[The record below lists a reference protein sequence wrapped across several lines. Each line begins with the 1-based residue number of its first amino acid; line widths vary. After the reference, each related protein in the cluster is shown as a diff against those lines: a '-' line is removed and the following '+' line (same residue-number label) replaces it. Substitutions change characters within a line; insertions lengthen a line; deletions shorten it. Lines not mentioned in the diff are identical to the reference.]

1 MYLSYI
7 SNEYNITKDSL
18 PMLTQQKTLTSH
30 KFILHLALFALMCF
44 LFTLPVSA
52 NMVLSDAIV
61 HFEPGKPL
69 RKDVEVQNP
78 SSENLYVEI
87 TPAIVSEPGT
97 ENEERIAITDPRESG
112 LLVTPNKIVVPPG
125 GRKLVRL
132 VSLEPLGDKERVYRV
147 TFKPVVGDL
156 ESEQIGIK
164 ILIGYEVLLLM
175 QPAAPEPNLVVK
187 RDGKTLS
194 FANKGN
200 TNVLLREGKQCP
212 SSSSNSDNCESLR
225 GKRLYPGNSWSIE
238 LPLDKPVEY
247 QMSIGTK
254 NSVKTYK

>member
-1 MYLSYI
+1 M
-7 SNEYNITKDSL
+7 
-18 PMLTQQKTLTSH
+18 PTQQKNLTFQ
-30 KFILHLALFALMCF
+30 KIILHLALFALMCF

-69 RKDVEVQNP
+69 RKDIEVQNP

-87 TPAIVSEPGT
+87 TPVVVSEPGT
-97 ENEERIAITDPRESG
+97 ENEERIAITDPRDSG

-175 QPAAPEPNLVVK
+175 QPATPEPNLVVK
-187 RDGKTLS
+187 RDGKKLS

-212 SSSSNSDNCESLR
+212 SSSSNSDDCESLR
-225 GKRLYPGNSWSIE
+225 GKRLYPGNSWSVD

>member
-1 MYLSYI
+1 MI
-7 SNEYNITKDSL
+7 
-18 PMLTQQKTLTSH
+18 
-30 KFILHLALFALMCF
+30 
-44 LFTLPVSA
+44 
-52 NMVLSDAIV
+52 LSDAIV

-69 RKDVEVQNP
+69 RKDIEVQNP

-87 TPAIVSEPGT
+87 TPAIVSEPGS
-97 ENEERIAITDPRESG
+97 ENEERITITDPRESG

-132 VSLEPLGDKERVYRV
+132 VSLEPLGNKERVYRV

-175 QPAAPEPNLVVK
+175 QPATPEPNLVVK

-194 FANKGN
+194 FANEGN

-212 SSSSNSDNCESLR
+212 SSSTDSDDCESLR
-225 GKRLYPGNSWSIE
+225 GKRLYPGNNWSVE
-238 LPLDKPVEY
+238 LPFDKPVEY

-254 NSVKTYK
+254 NSVTTYK